1 MKPTKKRFGQHFLR
15 DTGILG
21 RLERLIEPVKG
32 DCVIEIGAGDGALSA
47 RIAPLVSRYLAIE
60 IDADQMADL
69 RAVLAPWPH
78 ATAIQGD
85 ILNLDLHSL
94 LSGANHEALRPRII
108 GNLPYNVA
116 TAIIQNSLRLQA
128 HVSDMVYMVQLEVA
142 ERIIAPPGSRT
153 YGYLSI
159 DCQHR
164 ADVRLAFKVPPAC
177 FVPRPRVMSAVV
189 TFRPRG
195 IDPGSKM
202 DLCFDNLVKAAF
214 AYRRKTVLNS
224 LRRHPEFGPVA
235 EKMLAEAGI
244 ADKRRAEEI
253 TIAEYRR
260 LALIHFLLLKSAT
273 EGA

>member
-1 MKPTKKRFGQHFLR
+1 
-15 DTGILG
+15 
-21 RLERLIEPVKG
+21 
-32 DCVIEIGAGDGALSA
+32 
-47 RIAPLVSRYLAIE
+47 
-60 IDADQMADL
+60 
-69 RAVLAPWPH
+69 
-78 ATAIQGD
+78 
-85 ILNLDLHSL
+85 
-94 LSGANHEALRPRII
+94 
-108 GNLPYNVA
+108 
-116 TAIIQNSLRLQA
+116 
-128 HVSDMVYMVQLEVA
+128 MVYMVQLEVA

-202 DLCFDNLVKAAF
+202 DLCFDDLVKAAF
-214 AYRRKTVLNS
+214 AYRRKTLLNS

-235 EKMLAEAGI
+235 GKMLAEAGI
-244 ADKRRAEEI
+244 PDKRRAEEI
-253 TIAEYRR
+253 TIAEYQR

-273 EGA
+273 EDA